1 MLLLTLSNAQIIHKN
16 TQIIDQID
24 YSRTGFNLEE
34 LKVRWKKAA
43 LENCPGVP
51 CLLFTVP
58 GVPISVTAFPGNS
71 QATVIFNAPSSN
83 GGSPITGY
91 IVTSNPENK
100 TSNGTVSPITIA
112 GLTNGTTYSFTVT
125 AINAVGNSP
134 QSNPSNG
141 VIPLAACSVG
151 AASSSPSVT
160 QNTVMTNIT
169 HSTTVATGIGTA
181 AGLPSGVTANW
192 AGNIITISGTPT
204 ATGTFNYSIPLTG
217 TGCSSLNATGT
228 ITVSA
233 PACSVSAASS
243 SPSVTQNTV
252 MTNITHSTTVAT
264 GIGTAAGLPSGVT
277 ANWAGNII
285 TISGT
290 PTATGTFNYSIPLTG
305 TGCSSLNA
313 TGTIIVTVAPFVC
326 GTSNIVDIDGNNYP
340 TISIGTQCWMQKNLS
355 VTKYNDGSTIPLDN
369 TGLTLGTSGTWA
381 VTTGAMSVYA
391 NNTSNVSDYGYLYNW
406 YAATD
411 SRKICPLGWHIPTDA
426 EWTDLLKTV
435 DNTVTVPAPSTVG
448 FQSTSAG
455 ARLKSTDATF
465 WTSTSTGT
473 DNSSGFTAL
482 PAGFRNTDGT
492 FRDIKDG
499 AFFWSSTENTSVSS
513 TDAWSRMLFHNNN
526 SVIRDYSDFKKTVGG
541 SLRCLKD

>member
-228 ITVSA
+228 I
-233 PACSVSAASS
+233 
-243 SPSVTQNTV
+243 
-252 MTNITHSTTVAT
+252 
-264 GIGTAAGLPSGVT
+264 
-277 ANWAGNII
+277 
-285 TISGT
+285 
-290 PTATGTFNYSIPLTG
+290 
-305 TGCSSLNA
+305 
-313 TGTIIVTVAPFVC
+313 IVTVAPFVC

-448 FQSTSAG
+448 FQSPSAG
-455 ARLKSTDATF
+455 AWLKSTGTTF
-465 WTSTSTGT
+465 WTSQSTGT

-492 FRDIKDG
+492 FRDIKNG

-526 SVIRDYSDFKKTVGG
+526 SVIRD
-541 SLRCLKD
+541 